1 MSAAAS
7 DAPPRKAD
15 EDFRHL
21 HALRAEIH
29 RHNHAYYVL
38 DAPTVSD
45 AQYDEMM
52 AALLALEA
60 DHPEWITPDS
70 PSQRVGAPASRA
82 FAAVRHARPMRSL
95 ANGFDE
101 DDIAAFDTRVADT
114 LREAGLLRLEEP
126 VAYAAEYK
134 FDGVAVSLRYE
145 KGLLAQAATR
155 GDGQTGE
162 DVTANVRTLR
172 SVPLRLMGP
181 SPIPD
186 VLEVRGEVLM
196 HRADFDALNLAQQ
209 QRGEKV
215 FVNPR
220 NAAAGSLRQLD
231 PRITA
236 QRPLRLMVYGWG
248 EIQPW
253 PGTSAAGAPLGAS
266 LLDTHAHML
275 DWLQSL
281 GFAVSPA
288 RQVVQ
293 GVQGLLTFFR
303 TSVEQRADLAY
314 DIDGVVYKVNALA
327 AQDILGY
334 VARAPRYA
342 LAHKFPAQEVFTQV
356 LAIEHQVGRT
366 GAITPVARLKP
377 VFVGGVTVTNATLHN
392 ENEVRR
398 KGVHVGATVI
408 VRRAGDVIPEIAGV
422 AQALPLAEQT
432 PYQMPAHCPVCG
444 SAVER
449 LEDEAIAR
457 CTGGLFCSAQRKQ
470 SLQHAASRKA
480 LDIEGLGEKLIAQL
494 IDADRVQ
501 SLADVFTLKVQ
512 DLLLYERMGRKS
524 AENLIAAIDRART
537 PPLGNLLFAL
547 GIRHVGE
554 TTARDLARHFCTAAA
569 SEMAP
574 SEMAASEQT
583 PQGAGQT
590 EDAWPAV
597 DALIAADE
605 DSLLQVPD
613 VGPAVARAIRHFFQ
627 EAHNRD
633 ILAQLRACGV
643 APQWEKPAQTASQ
656 PLKGQTLVLTGTLP
670 SWSRDEATRHILAAG
685 GKVSGS
691 VSRKTAYVVAGADS
705 GSKLEKARELG
716 VAILDEAGLRGLLG
730 LIAPSPPD
738 AG

>member
-1 MSAAAS
+1 MSHHETRHPAS
-7 DAPPRKAD
+7 DAGGLTDDRQ
-15 EDFRHL
+15 RL
-21 HALRAEIH
+21 HALREEIA

-38 DAPTVSD
+38 DTPTVSD
-45 AQYDEMM
+45 AQYDQAM
-52 AALLALEA
+52 AELLALETR
-60 DHPEWITPDS
+60 HPDWVTPDS
-70 PSQRVGAPASRA
+70 PSQRVGAPASGA
-82 FAAVRHARPMRSL
+82 FAPVRHARPMLSL

-101 DDIAAFDTRVADT
+101 EDITAFDARVADT
-114 LREAGLLRLEEP
+114 LREAGLLGLAES
-126 VAYAAEYK
+126 VTYAVEYK

-145 KGLLAQAATR
+145 HGRLVQAATR

-162 DVTANVRTLR
+162 DITANIRTLR
-172 SVPLRLMGP
+172 SVPLRLMPPGASTHAAVP
-181 SPIPD
+181 ADSPD

-231 PRITA
+231 PRVTA

-248 EIQPW
+248 DVQPW
-253 PGTSAAGAPLGAS
+253 PQALES
-266 LLDTHAHML
+266 HAHGL

-281 GFAVSPA
+281 GLPVSPA
-288 RQVVQ
+288 RQIVQ
-293 GVQGLLTFFR
+293 GAPGLLNAFR
-303 TSVEQRADLAY
+303 TCSAQRAQLPY

-327 AQDILGY
+327 AQQVLGS

-342 LAHKFPAQEVFTQV
+342 LAHKFPAQEEFTQV

-398 KGVHVGATVI
+398 KQIHVGATVI
-408 VRRAGDVIPEIAGV
+408 VRRAGDVIPEVVGV
-422 AQALPLAEQT
+422 AQALPPEQQI
-432 PYQMPAHCPVCG
+432 PYHMPTHCPVCG

-480 LDIEGLGEKLIAQL
+480 LDVEGLGEKLIAQL
-494 IDADRVQ
+494 VDDGRVQ
-501 SLADVFTLKVQ
+501 SLADVFTLRVE

-524 AENLIAAIDRART
+524 AENLVAAIDRART

-554 TTARDLARHFCTAAA
+554 TTARSLAQHFCALAA
-569 SEMAP
+569 SNAEA
-574 SEMAASEQT
+574 
-583 PQGAGQT
+583 AGQT
-590 EDAWPAV
+590 AWAAV
-597 DALIAADE
+597 DLLADASENALTEI
-605 DSLLQVPD
+605 PD
-613 VGPAVARAIRHFFQ
+613 VGLTVARAIRHFFQ
-627 EAHNRD
+627 EAHNRE
-633 ILAQLRACGV
+633 ILAQLRARGV
-643 APQWEKPAQTASQ
+643 APRWETPAQTPFQ
-656 PLKGQTLVLTGTLP
+656 PLQGQTLVLTGTLP
-670 SWSRDEATRHILAAG
+670 QWSRDEATRHILAAG

-691 VSRKTAYVVAGADS
+691 VSRKTTYVVAGDEA
-705 GSKLEKARELG
+705 GSKLERARELG
-716 VAILDEAGLRGLLG
+716 VTVLDEDGLRALLG
-730 LIAPSPPD
+730 A
-738 AG
+738 